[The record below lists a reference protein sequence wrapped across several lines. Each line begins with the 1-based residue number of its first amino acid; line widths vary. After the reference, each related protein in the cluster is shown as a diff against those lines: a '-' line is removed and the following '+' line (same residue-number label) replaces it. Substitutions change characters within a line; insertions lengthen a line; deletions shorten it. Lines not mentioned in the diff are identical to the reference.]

1 MLLNTIL
8 YCHVVSC
15 ISSVVSFKVVQK
27 KALEYRGI
35 GSNGVAET
43 DILMSLKRYPVS
55 VG

>member
-8 YCHVVSC
+8 YCHVVTC
-15 ISSVVSFKVVQK
+15 ISSVVSFKVVRK

-35 GSNGVAET
+35 GTNVVAET